1 MKFSF
6 AKIFRF
12 AERHVLAFGIA
23 FAGAL
28 LLIGGIVFV
37 LPRVKDVQ
45 ARGGLD
51 YQQKK
56 RLYDGQVKYL
66 EDLNALRDQ
75 VNAVSL
81 DDIARL
87 NAVVPRGKDIPGIF
101 RQMQSFAN
109 DARMSLESVSVS
121 DSGALT
127 SGSATGT
134 GLRSITV
141 SVILSGALDYDGMKN
156 FLKVVSRQAPLLD
169 LTSISHS
176 PASSSSA
183 SSYSFSFRSYY
194 FES

>member
-6 AKIFRF
+6 AKMLRF
-12 AERHVLAFGIA
+12 AERHVLAFGIGLA
-23 FAGAL
+23 VL
-28 LLIGGIVFV
+28 LLVVGGFIFV
-37 LPRVKDVQ
+37 MPRVQDVQ

-51 YQQKK
+51 YQQKQ
-56 RLYDGQVKYL
+56 RQYDAQSKYL
-66 EDLNALRDQ
+66 QDLNALRDQ
-75 VNAVSL
+75 VNAISP

-121 DSGALT
+121 DSGAAT
-127 SGSATGT
+127 AGSATGT
-134 GLRSITV
+134 GLRSLTV
-141 SVILSGALDYDGMKN
+141 SVILSGSLDYDGTKN
-156 FLKVVSRQAPLLD
+156 FLKVVARQAPLLD

-176 PASSSSA
+176 PASSSTA